1 MHLSRYLAFAAT
13 LLLLTACSSPKVVTD
28 YNPSTD
34 FSSYQ
39 KYRWSETSG
48 ADKTVSPLVVD
59 HVKNALANQLDI
71 GLYKLAAKADQANFA
86 VRYYVAEGAQT
97 IDRGPRLGIG
107 LGSFSGN
114 VGIGTSVGVPLGKDK
129 INRNVQIIID
139 LIDTTT
145 QKLSWRGSRVVELND
160 DDPKDN
166 MARLSSA
173 VAEIWSQFPPQK

>member
-1 MHLSRYLAFAAT
+1 MRARHGFILGLVLVLS
-13 LLLLTACSSPKVVTD
+13 ACSSTDVVTD
-28 YNPSTD
+28 YNPYTD

-48 ADKTVSPLVVD
+48 ADKTVSPLVVE
-59 HVKNALANQLDI
+59 HVKTALAEQLNI
-71 GLYKLAAKADQANFA
+71 GQYKLAAKADQANFA

-97 IDRGPRLGIG
+97 IDRSPRLGIG

-129 INRNVQIIID
+129 VNRNVQILID
-139 LIDTTT
+139 LLDTET
-145 QKLSWRGSRVVELND
+145 QKLSWRGSLVVELND
-160 DDPKDN
+160 KDPKDN
-166 MARLSSA
+166 MARLHSA